1 MHLKRLLTVLTLLA
15 SLALR
20 AQNEDVINYINT
32 WKETA
37 MSEMQ
42 RTGVP
47 ASITLAQG
55 IHESMAGKSP
65 LSIKSNNHFGIKCKS
80 DWQGEKV
87 YHDDDARGEC
97 FRSYPSAEQSYTDH
111 SDFLRNSA
119 RYGFLFQLDPA
130 DYKEWA
136 YGLKK
141 AGYATNVRY
150 SQILIKLIEDYNLNQ
165 YSLIAMGNMQRS
177 DEVILAS
184 NKTIPV
190 IREIQTTIT
199 PKEGPVN
206 EPEVNDEALAKK
218 YPASVFTI
226 NNTKVIFARA
236 GTSLLVLANEHN
248 ISLGRLL
255 DFNDM
260 KQEDVL
266 VRSQLLFLQRKR
278 KTGENNFHTVQPN
291 ESLYDIAQAEG
302 IRLESL
308 LEYNFLQA
316 HMQPATGEN
325 LFLKSTAPGRPKLA
339 EAGPAI
345 TGDLASNTSLSTHVV
360 QDKETLFS
368 IARKYGTTVAKLR
381 EWNKLAAVDLRIGQ
395 ELVIYKN

>member
-1 MHLKRLLTVLTLLA
+1 MKRLLTVLTLLA
-15 SLALR
+15 SLALQ
-20 AQNEDVINYINT
+20 AQNDDVITYINT
-32 WKETA
+32 WKEMA

-65 LSIKSNNHFGIKCKS
+65 LSLKSNNHFGIKCKNE
-80 DWQGEKV
+80 WQGEKV
-87 YHDDDARGEC
+87 FHDDDARGEC
-97 FRSYPSAEQSYTDH
+97 FRSYPSAEQSYIDH

-136 YGLKK
+136 LGLKK

-150 SQILIKLIEDYNLNQ
+150 SQILIKLVEDYNLNQ
-165 YSLIAMGNMQRS
+165 YSLIAMGEKQRS
-177 DEVILAS
+177 DEIILVS
-184 NKTIPV
+184 NRTTPV
-190 IREIQTTIT
+190 IREMETTIT
-199 PKEGPVN
+199 PKETVTEPVAD
-206 EPEVNDEALAKK
+206 DEALAKK
-218 YPASVFTI
+218 YPTSVFTI
-226 NNTKVIFARA
+226 NNTRVIFAKA
-236 GTSLLVLANEHN
+236 GTSMLVLANEHN
-248 ISLGRLL
+248 ISLARLL

-278 KTGENNFHTVQPN
+278 KTGAGEFHTVQPN

-316 HMQPATGEN
+316 HMQPAAGEN
-325 LFLKSTAPGRPKLA
+325 LFLKVTAPGRPRLA
-339 EAGPAI
+339 EAEPAI
-345 TGDLASNTSLSTHVV
+345 TGNLASNITLSTHVV
-360 QDKETLFS
+360 QDKESLFS

-381 EWNKLAAVDLRIGQ
+381 EWNKLAAGDLRIGQ